1 MTKKSVSERQK
12 TFRSRKASLGWQRR
26 VFYLSPEAQV
36 ALAAI
41 QSREGMTADGAMQ
54 AALLLMAGD
63 GPAVDQK
70 GPDQP
75 TNPPVPPQK
84 MLELVP
90 LETKSGFCPW
100 VGGRK

>member
-26 VFYLSPEAQV
+26 VFYLSPEAQA
-36 ALAAI
+36 ALAVI

-54 AALLLMAGD
+54 AALLFMAGD
-63 GPAVDQK
+63 SPVMSQQAADEV
-70 GPDQP
+70 
-75 TNPPVPPQK
+75 TNPPDSPK

-90 LETKSGFCPW
+90 LETKSEFCPW
-100 VGGRK
+100 VRSAK